1 MTCNFKNLLKNKL
14 GNEVPSNYNFF
25 FSDAV
30 GRKFAF
36 IELIKRFKNRRKRK
50 KKKNPEEKQGL
61 LYKKRSHSDGEEN
74 ILDESDDFIAL

>member
-1 MTCNFKNLLKNKL
+1 MKCLQIII
-14 GNEVPSNYNFF
+14 FF
-25 FSDAV
+25 LDAV

-36 IELIKRFKNRRKRK
+36 IELIKRFKNRRRRK

-61 LYKKRSHSDGEEN
+61 LSKKRSHSDGEEN